1 MIGEHNDALLLDL
14 LEQRLKLN
22 DDGLSLSRFDRSHS
36 IQDREATEWTQ
47 GLQTES
53 FLKNTDI
60 LNKDLLSLF
69 ESNWDFAKFKDICV
83 WHQSFGNSCCSNLQE
98 ECLDG
103 VTLAGIH
110 ISKVDWQEPIVVL
123 GAGMGLLNLKIGY
136 FTAH

>member
-1 MIGEHNDALLLDL
+1 MIGEHDDALLLDL

-69 ESNWDFAKFKDICV
+69 ESNRDFAKFKDICI
-83 WHQSFGNSCCSNLQE
+83 WHQSFGNSC
-98 ECLDG
+98 
-103 VTLAGIH
+103 
-110 ISKVDWQEPIVVL
+110 
-123 GAGMGLLNLKIGY
+123 
-136 FTAH
+136 